1 MAKLTFAL
9 EDDREIVVPLDDR
22 ITLGRSEDNDVV
34 VDDERVS
41 KHHAELLRN
50 ADGSIQV
57 FDLGSTAGTYV
68 NDERVH
74 SHTVRHGDCISFG
87 PLKACLDLEEP
98 PFDPAPAIN
107 NGHHPANGKNG
118 GKISRR
124 KRDPNSPSRSNANKA
139 TALPAAE
146 LRAQQQAAEQQ
157 LAQLHEE
164 LRQVQEQTS
173 SAKKEFQEWQI
184 RAEEER
190 AAHSKNVASLR
201 AEEQRLRPALAA
213 VQEAEAKHQKWLEA
227 IEPLITQHAEQ
238 KANLQTLTA
247 ECEKQTTEL
256 NRLVADETAARSEL
270 ETLASHRRQAIAHLE
285 QIRADCTHDES
296 ILSDLRHQLVTAES
310 RAHEAGELAAA
321 REDQIRAAEKK
332 LEQLTHNRE
341 SLEERIHT
349 LSNVEE
355 RLTRV
360 LEQCHE
366 ANARHEKLGTATANL
381 ETQRQQLESTVT
393 ELKAS
398 LAALEAAHA
407 KTKADTATAD
417 STRQQAEALLK
428 KEQEALAG
436 CEKALAERRREIAA
450 ESQRLD
456 EIKAQRS
463 IIAQQC
469 AELADAEQRLAAT
482 REQLDAAKKLLS
494 TAATDIENHA
504 EQISTQQD
512 TLKKLGQDEAEA
524 HTRIK
529 ALADRETTLR
539 ATLSTLSSAEHTER
553 ERFEEI
559 RKLISDAAA
568 QHAAQKEDLAAEM
581 QSARSALE
589 DLLNR
594 LTPLREWKEAMDGLY
609 AKLATLPQESA
620 EARALW
626 HEIEKEKA
634 GLLKLITDARAQAH
648 PCSTTTAPIP
658 TSDHGTAR
666 STPMHVAAPSTST
679 QEAIL
684 RARLNHLRE
693 NVRHEEE
700 RLEHLR
706 LERIHHAPPASTS
719 SAATAMLREQARH
732 LEIKIRQEEER
743 HHSLLHNI
751 EVARLEEEKRRTRLT
766 EMEHKLAELRADIS
780 EAEHLRGELRQQAD
794 LIQSEIRNHEAALER
809 AKRNSQG

>member
-9 EDDREIVVPLDDR
+9 EDDREIVVTLYDR

-57 FDLGSTAGTYV
+57 FDLDSTAGTFV

-74 SHTVRHGDCISFG
+74 SHTARHGDRIRFG

-98 PFDPAPAIN
+98 PADPTPAIN
-107 NGHHPANGKNG
+107 NGHHPTNGKNG

-124 KRDPNSPSRSNANKA
+124 KRDPSSPGRSNANKS

-164 LRQVQEQTS
+164 LRQIQEQAS
-173 SAKKEFQEWQI
+173 SEKKEFQEWQN

-190 AAHSKNVASLR
+190 TSHSKHVASLR
-201 AEEQRLRPALAA
+201 AEEQRLQPLLAA
-213 VQEAEAKHQKWLEA
+213 VHEAEAAHQKWLKA
-227 IEPLITQHAEQ
+227 IESLTTQHAEQ
-238 KANLQTLTA
+238 EANLQALTA

-256 NRLVADETAARSEL
+256 NRLNADEAAARSEL
-270 ETLASHRRQAIAHLE
+270 ETLAAHRRQAIAHLE
-285 QIRADCTHDES
+285 QLRSDCTHDES
-296 ILSDLRHQLVTAES
+296 ILSDLRHQLVTTES

-341 SLEERIHT
+341 SLEERIQA

-355 RLTRV
+355 RLTRA
-360 LEQCHE
+360 LEQCHD
-366 ANARHEKLGTATANL
+366 ANSRNEKLCAAIATL
-381 ETQRQQLESTVT
+381 ETQRLQLEAAVT
-393 ELKAS
+393 ALKAD
-398 LAALEAAHA
+398 LATLKAAHA
-407 KTKADTATAD
+407 KIKSDTETAD
-417 STRQQAEALLK
+417 STRQQTEALLK
-428 KEQEALAG
+428 NEQEALAG
-436 CEKALAERRREIAA
+436 CVKVLAKRREEVAA
-450 ESQRLD
+450 ETQRLD

-469 AELADAEQRLAAT
+469 AELADAEQKLAAT
-482 REQLDAAKKLLS
+482 REQLDATKRQLG
-494 TAATDIENHA
+494 TATTDIERHA
-504 EQISTQQD
+504 EQISAQQD
-512 TLKKLGQDEAEA
+512 TLKKLGQDEADA
-524 HTRIK
+524 HTRIQ
-529 ALADRETTLR
+529 ALTDRETALR
-539 ATLSTLSSAEHTER
+539 DKLSTLSSAEHTER

-568 QHAAQKEDLAAEM
+568 QHAAQKNDLEAEM
-581 QSARSALE
+581 QSARCALE
-589 DLLNR
+589 NLLNR

-648 PCSTTTAPIP
+648 PCSTATAPIP
-658 TSDHGTAR
+658 SSDHGTAR
-666 STPMHVAAPSTST
+666 PTPMHVATPSAST

-700 RLEHLR
+700 RLEH
-706 LERIHHAPPASTS
+706 
-719 SAATAMLREQARH
+719 
-732 LEIKIRQEEER
+732 
-743 HHSLLHNI
+743 
-751 EVARLEEEKRRTRLT
+751 
-766 EMEHKLAELRADIS
+766 
-780 EAEHLRGELRQQAD
+780 
-794 LIQSEIRNHEAALER
+794 
-809 AKRNSQG
+809 